1 MNDKE
6 MKAYIEQQQIEV
18 QNISKAI
25 MDATQRMGRP
35 DSLMLALLG
44 MAAKVAA
51 DLGISRDDFL
61 EATNNTLGQLYD
73 HGCHTPP
80 MIKTEHRQ

>member
-6 MKAYIEQQQIEV
+6 MKAYIEQQQKEV
-18 QNISKAI
+18 QAISNAI
-25 MDATQRMGRP
+25 IGATQRMGRP

-44 MAAKVAA
+44 MSAKVAA
-51 DLGISRDDFL
+51 DLGLSRDDFL
-61 EATNNTLGQLYD
+61 EASNNTLESLYD
-73 HGCHTPP
+73 HACHTPP